1 MTLREIIYMIMDE
14 IKLMSDDSSFN
25 EDHIKF
31 LIGKYRAF
39 LLNQAY
45 SKGVHSMIPISNYQ
59 TIPIQLKQIKA
70 IEELD
75 NSKTYLISVEELPA
89 LTNISSNKV
98 SIKDIG
104 NYRISFISRDRFK
117 YIGFNKWHKNIIYCT
132 IIDNYLYLKSSN
144 NLYSYLEEIYFTGIF
159 EDVEKAFNMDPKY
172 KDTDILDLEYPIE
185 AILVPALIQSVVNE
199 LLPKTALYEDTL
211 NNAKDDKASMNTMA
225 TKAQNS

>member
-1 MTLREIIYMIMDE
+1 
-14 IKLMSDDSSFN
+14 
-25 EDHIKF
+25 
-31 LIGKYRAF
+31 
-39 LLNQAY
+39 
-45 SKGVHSMIPISNYQ
+45 MIPISNYQ

-75 NSKTYLISVEELPA
+75 NSKTYLVSVEELPT

-144 NLYSYLEEIYFTGIF
+144 NLYSYLEDIYFTGIF

-199 LLPKTALYEDTL
+199 LLPKTTLYEDTL